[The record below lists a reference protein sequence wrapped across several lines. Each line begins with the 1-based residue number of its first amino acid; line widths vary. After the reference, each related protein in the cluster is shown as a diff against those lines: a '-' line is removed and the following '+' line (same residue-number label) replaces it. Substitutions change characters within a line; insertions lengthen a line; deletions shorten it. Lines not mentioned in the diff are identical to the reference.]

1 MTTTELDL
9 STDAGRAAFA
19 ALGGPSK
26 RSKYSN
32 KRTPTDAGMADSQV
46 EAVRWAELRL
56 MERAGQITALRFH
69 PRYDLPGG
77 VRYEGDSEYCEGGR
91 VVCEDVKGRTAPLT
105 QAFRIKANLFRAT
118 YPDIELRI
126 ERR

>member
-19 ALGGPSK
+19 AMGQK
-26 RSKYSN
+26 RRSKYNN

-46 EAVRWAELRL
+46 EAARWAELRL

-77 VRYEGDSEYCEGGR
+77 VRYEGDSEYVEGGR

-105 QAFRIKANLFRAT
+105 QAFRIMAKLFRAT